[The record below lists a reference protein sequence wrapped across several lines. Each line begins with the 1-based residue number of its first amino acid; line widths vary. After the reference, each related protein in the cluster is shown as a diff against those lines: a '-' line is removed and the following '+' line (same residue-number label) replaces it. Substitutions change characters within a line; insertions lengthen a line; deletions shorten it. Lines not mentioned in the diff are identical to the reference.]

1 VETVSPSAVKP
12 EERCAEMT
20 EHTETV
26 KNVLDFVAV
35 FTALGA
41 FLQILTPVFGLIG
54 AIVGIMRIY
63 EMATGKDFST
73 VWKKKVDDAKHK

>member
-1 VETVSPSAVKP
+1 
-12 EERCAEMT
+12 MT
-20 EHTETV
+20 EQTETV

-54 AIVGIMRIY
+54 AIVGVMRIY
-63 EMATGKDFST
+63 EMATGKEFYT
-73 VWKKKVDDAKHK
+73 LWRKEAKDAEHK